1 MSGEPSRQPSFAVL
15 LGLAWLL
22 MAGQMLAQ
30 GWAATAVTFSDTDDA
45 LRLVEVRNFLAGQG
59 WFDMREPR
67 LGLPPGYESHWSR
80 LIDAGLAGLFLFF
93 RVFTDT
99 AMAERLMGV
108 TWPLLWLLPTL
119 IGVAAIAWRL
129 AGREAALIVLLL
141 AVLNMPG
148 MQQFKAGRIDHHN
161 VQIALCLLAVAAT
174 MWSER
179 VPWAGVAAGTMTGLS
194 LAIGLEA
201 LAFHALCG
209 VALGLRY
216 VAEPSAAK
224 ALRVYGFALAAST
237 ALAFLVSVGPDHW
250 TRSVCDALAVNLA
263 GAVIVAGMGVGVA
276 ARLGLG
282 PWTRLAAMLGVGAAA
297 AAFYVAMQPQCLRGP
312 FAQIDPALWPIWL
325 DHVSEGLS
333 LPAMFRSGSPTGI
346 AMAAFP
352 AVALV
357 ALLFFAYRTRD
368 WRDVAVGLSAACF
381 LISLA
386 AMVAAIK
393 VQPYVIWFGLPWVA
407 AAALQA
413 FAWLNMTRL
422 VPRVF
427 VVLLLSP
434 SIVTLGA
441 ISLASVLG
449 ADKDADADA
458 SRAECMKRV
467 HVAALAA
474 LPSGFVVANVV
485 DWGAYLLAETPHRV
499 LSAPYHRLSE
509 SILTAHR
516 IFAAP
521 PDTARTILSQIGA
534 DYLVLCGPQGPAG
547 LSRETLDASLWGG
560 LQAGR
565 APDWLDQLQLDAGPW
580 KVYRVKSRL

>member
-1 MSGEPSRQPSFAVL
+1 MPGEPSRQPSFAVL

-30 GWAATAVTFSDTDDA
+30 GWTATALTFSDTDDA
-45 LRLVEVRNFLAGQG
+45 LRLVEVRNFLAGQS

-80 LIDAGLAGLFLFF
+80 LIDVGLAGFFLFF
-93 RVFTDT
+93 RLFTDT

-108 TWPLLWLLPTL
+108 TWPLVWLLPTL

-179 VPWAGVAAGTMTGLS
+179 VPWAGIAAGTITGWS

-216 VAEPSAAK
+216 IVEPNAART
-224 ALRVYGFALAAST
+224 LRVYGFALAVST
-237 ALAFLVSVGPDHW
+237 ALAFFVSVGPDHW

-263 GAVIVAGMGVGVA
+263 GAVIMAGMGVGVA
-276 ARLGLG
+276 ARPSFG
-282 PWTRLAAMLGVGAAA
+282 PWTRLAAMLGVGVAVS
-297 AAFYVAMQPQCLRGP
+297 AFYVAMQPQCLRGP
-312 FAQIDPALWPIWL
+312 FAQIDPGLWPIWL

-333 LPAMFRSGSPTGI
+333 LPAMIRSASSTGI

-357 ALLFFAYRTRD
+357 ALLIFAYRTRR
-368 WRDVAVGLSAACF
+368 WRDVAFGLPAACF

-386 AMVAAIK
+386 AMVGAIK
-393 VQPYVIWFGLPWVA
+393 AQPYVIWLGLPLVA
-407 AAALQA
+407 SAAPQA

-422 VPRVF
+422 VPRAF
-427 VVLLLSP
+427 ALLLLSP
-434 SIVTLGA
+434 SIVTFGA

-449 ADKDADADA
+449 ADKDADTDA
-458 SRAECMKRV
+458 SRVACLQRTE
-467 HVAALAA
+467 VAALAA
-474 LPSGFVVANVV
+474 LPSGFVVANLV
-485 DWGAYLLAETPHRV
+485 DWGAYLLAGTPHRV

-516 IFAAP
+516 IFVAP

-534 DYLVLCGPQGPAG
+534 DYVVLCGTQGPVG
-547 LSRETLDASLWGG
+547 VPRETLDASLWGR
-560 LQAGR
+560 LQAGVT
-565 APDWLDQLQLDAGPW
+565 PNWLEPLQLDDPW
-580 KVYRVKSRL
+580 RVYRVKSGL